1 MFNDDTVERNEF
13 IMYFLLKKKEWL
25 VKLLF

>member
-13 IMYFLLKKKEWL
+13 IMYFLLKKKKWL